1 MGISVRCCRFGCDMQ
16 VWLADESWE
25 EYERDSRLVLC
36 LFCRED
42 DKKCAECG
50 EVWPCSKPGNAP
62 DEAHMSV
69 AEVWRRV
76 RETKERN
83 LQKESQ

>member
-1 MGISVRCCRFGCDMQ
+1 MDKYVLCCRFGCDTP
-16 VWLADESWE
+16 VSFIGDT
-25 EYERDSRLVLC
+25 LC
-36 LFCRED
+36 YPCIQD